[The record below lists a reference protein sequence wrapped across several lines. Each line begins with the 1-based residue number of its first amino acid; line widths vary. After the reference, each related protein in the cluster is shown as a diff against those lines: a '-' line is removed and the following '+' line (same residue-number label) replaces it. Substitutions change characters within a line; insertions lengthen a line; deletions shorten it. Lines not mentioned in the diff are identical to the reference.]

1 MIIHPT
7 ENTPGTN
14 KLSHIAFIMD
24 GNGRWATRRGMPREY
39 GHTIGAKVFRRVAE
53 YCFRGGID
61 IVTVYAFSTE
71 NWSRPSNIKKIERK
85 LK

>member
-24 GNGRWATRRGMPREY
+24 GNGRWATMRGMPREY

-61 IVTVYAFSTE
+61 IVTVYAFEARGRRYYECIRLIS
-71 NWSRPSNIKKIERK
+71 
-85 LK
+85 